1 MIALEVR
8 YKNGEQKG
16 DQLQQEYFAKKRK
29 GIQDFALMQKSREQ
43 EALERKLTNSILNP
57 PEPQL
62 F

>member
-1 MIALEVR
+1 MITIQEYAQVV
-8 YKNGEQKG
+8 QKR

-29 GIQDFALMQKSREQ
+29 GIQDFALLQKSREQ

>member
-1 MIALEVR
+1 MITIEEYAQEV
-8 YKNGEQKG
+8 QKQ

-29 GIQDFALMQKSREQ
+29 GIQDFALLKASRQQ
-43 EALERKLTNSILNP
+43 EEKVRNLTKFILH